1 MAVVVLRHP
10 LRDLAGGETRVEV
23 SGDNVGEALDD
34 LVRAHPRLRTWI
46 LDDQGQ
52 IRRHVNVFV
61 DGLRS
66 DRDVA
71 LQSSSEL
78 NIIQAISGG

>member
-1 MAVVVLRHP
+1 MAIIVLRHP
-10 LRDLAGGETRVEV
+10 LRDLADGATRVEV
-23 SGDNVGEALDD
+23 AGSTVGDALDD
-34 LVRAHPRLRTWI
+34 LVRTHPRLRTWV

-61 DGLRS
+61 DGLRA
-66 DRDVA
+66 DRAVA
-71 LQSSSEL
+71 LGPSSEL